1 MSAVAHSPQLVSE
14 WADLDWVDEIWLGS
28 LMGPGWVLDGL
39 SMDRCGIET
48 LSHGSAWHDQLPL
61 VGLDGALA
69 SPLLAPQ
76 LQDLSSLLQGGLI
89 SAVFLAALIEDQVH
103 LLPAPSAQ
111 APDPLQLWCGEAV
124 IWQGQ
129 RLALSSP
136 RLDGG
141 SAEAHAH
148 LSREP
153 ISQPYGRTASDRSY
167 CYYPQRLRPH
177 HPSFRGMYQVFLDQ
191 MLKYFTDSQSYQS
204 SQPLSNEIP

>member
-1 MSAVAHSPQLVSE
+1 
-14 WADLDWVDEIWLGS
+14 
-28 LMGPGWVLDGL
+28 
-39 SMDRCGIET
+39 MDRCDIET
-48 LSHGSAWHDQLPL
+48 LSLGSAWHDQLPL

-103 LLPAPSAQ
+103 LLSAPSAQ

-136 RLDGG
+136 RF
-141 SAEAHAH
+141 
-148 LSREP
+148 
-153 ISQPYGRTASDRSY
+153 Q
-167 CYYPQRLRPH
+167 
-177 HPSFRGMYQVFLDQ
+177 
-191 MLKYFTDSQSYQS
+191 
-204 SQPLSNEIP
+204 